1 LTGAR
6 GAAEDGARE
15 AGMKQIF
22 ADTDGKMRHAVDHLH
37 DELKRLRTGRASVS
51 MLDGVVVDYYG
62 SPVPLN
68 NVATLTAADATLL
81 VAQPFDPS
89 QITNIERALRKS
101 DLGLNPSNDGK
112 VIRIPVPQPT
122 EERRKELV
130 RKAHDFAEQA
140 RIAVREARREA
151 NERLKKLGKDGD
163 VGQDE
168 ERRGHDEIQ
177 KLHDRHVD
185 EIGKA
190 LEHKEKDILTV

>member
-1 LTGAR
+1 
-6 GAAEDGARE
+6 
-15 AGMKQIF
+15 MKQIF
-22 ADTDGKMRHAVDHLH
+22 ADTDGKMKHAVDHFH

-51 MLDGVVVDYYG
+51 MLDGVMVDYYG
-62 SPVPLN
+62 SLVPLN
-68 NVATLTAADATLL
+68 NVATLTASDATLL

-89 QITNIERALRKS
+89 QISNIERALLKS

-130 RKAHDFAEQA
+130 RKAHDLAEQA
-140 RIAVREARREA
+140 RVAVREARREA
-151 NERLKKLGKDGD
+151 NERLKKLGKDGE
-163 VGQDE
+163 VGQDD

-177 KLHDRHVD
+177 KLHDRRID
-185 EIGKA
+185 EIAKA